1 MSTLSF
7 QPEANRYYADGHWR
21 EGDLWEEFAARADEA
36 PDKVAFVLSEGEVT
50 YDQLRGAAI
59 ALSGRLA
66 ALSAE
71 PGDAVIL
78 IGRHSVAAV
87 VALLGCLHR
96 GLIVAPLPPMFSVAQ
111 LSALGAQMQARGVVA
126 FGGEAELEKAARVA
140 GEVDFVLPISEP
152 VLRELFAEQAPPE
165 RTARAADDIAMVLHS
180 SGTTST
186 PKGIVH
192 SSNTL
197 RYATEGVAR
206 RWELSGDDMSL
217 VVCEFGFVGAF
228 VFGYFPVLLLGGTG
242 VLMTRWDAEEAL
254 RLVERHRC
262 TFMLLMPTHGADTLQ
277 AVQASERDLSSMRV
291 LAAPGLTPERRVS
304 MRDAFGVAP
313 LADYGLSEV
322 PGHAA
327 HGLREA
333 EAKMVKTEGRP
344 YDGTEI
350 RILGPGGAALPAG
363 EVGDVVVNG
372 PSRFLGFLG
381 NDDLTRESL
390 TEWGGYRT
398 GDLGYLDDDGHLVY
412 VGRSKD
418 IIRRGGVTVVPAEI
432 EPVLMRH
439 PAIHEAA
446 IVPLPDERL
455 GERACAAVV
464 LEPGRPAPTLADLQE
479 FLDQEGVAK
488 YSWPESVEVFEEFPR
503 TASLTVVKRDV
514 VREIEARAARAP
526 EPV

>member
-197 RYATEGVAR
+197 RYATEGVA
-206 RWELSGDDMSL
+206 
-217 VVCEFGFVGAF
+217 GA
-228 VFGYFPVLLLGGTG
+228 GGSAAT
-242 VLMTRWDAEEAL
+242 TCRSSCASSASSAPSSSATS
-254 RLVERHRC
+254 RC
-262 TFMLLMPTHGADTLQ
+262 CCWA
-277 AVQASERDLSSMRV
+277 
-291 LAAPGLTPERRVS
+291 
-304 MRDAFGVAP
+304 
-313 LADYGLSEV
+313 
-322 PGHAA
+322 
-327 HGLREA
+327 
-333 EAKMVKTEGRP
+333 
-344 YDGTEI
+344 
-350 RILGPGGAALPAG
+350 GP
-363 EVGDVVVNG
+363 
-372 PSRFLGFLG
+372 
-381 NDDLTRESL
+381 
-390 TEWGGYRT
+390 
-398 GDLGYLDDDGHLVY
+398 
-412 VGRSKD
+412 
-418 IIRRGGVTVVPAEI
+418 
-432 EPVLMRH
+432 
-439 PAIHEAA
+439 
-446 IVPLPDERL
+446 
-455 GERACAAVV
+455 ACC
-464 LEPGRPAPTLADLQE
+464 
-479 FLDQEGVAK
+479 
-488 YSWPESVEVFEEFPR
+488 
-503 TASLTVVKRDV
+503 
-514 VREIEARAARAP
+514 
-526 EPV
+526 

>member
-7 QPEANRYYADGHWR
+7 QPEANRYYAHGYWR
-21 EGDLWEEFAARADEA
+21 EGDLWEEFAARADAA
-36 PDKVAFVLSEGEVT
+36 PGKVAFVLSDGEVT
-50 YDQLRGAAI
+50 YDELRRAAI
-59 ALSGRLA
+59 ALSGRLT
-66 ALSAE
+66 ALGAQ

-78 IGRHSVAAV
+78 IGRHSVAAI

-96 GLIVAPLPPMFSVAQ
+96 GLVVAPLPPMFCVAQ
-111 LSALGAQMQARGVVA
+111 RSALSAQMQAKGIVA
-126 FGGEAELEKAARVA
+126 FGGDAEREKAARVA
-140 GEVDFVLPISEP
+140 GEVDFVLAIGEP
-152 VLRELFAEQAPPE
+152 VLQELFAEQAPAE
-165 RTARAADDIAMVLHS
+165 RTARGADEIAMVLHS

-206 RWELSGDDMSL
+206 RWELSGEDMSL

-277 AVQASERDLSSMRV
+277 AVQVSERDLSSMRV
-291 LAAPGLTPERRVS
+291 LAAPGLTPERRLA
-304 MRDAFGVAP
+304 MREAFGGVPP

-322 PGHAA
+322 PGHCA
-327 HGLREA
+327 HGLREPDD
-333 EAKMVKTEGRP
+333 KMARTEGRP

-350 RILGPGGAALPAG
+350 RILGLDGRPLPHG

-381 NDDLTRESL
+381 NDDLTRASL

-398 GDLGYLDDDGHLVY
+398 GDLGYLDEEGHLVY
-412 VGRSKD
+412 AGRSKD
-418 IIRRGGVTVVPAEI
+418 IIRRGGVTIVPSEL
-432 EPVLMRH
+432 EPVLLRH
-439 PAIHEAA
+439 AAIQEVA

-455 GERACAAVV
+455 GERACAAVI
-464 LEPGRPAPTLADLQE
+464 LEP
-479 FLDQEGVAK
+479 
-488 YSWPESVEVFEEFPR
+488 
-503 TASLTVVKRDV
+503 
-514 VREIEARAARAP
+514 
-526 EPV
+526 